1 MPPVRPY
8 QNFAPTVGFMPSVF
22 LVCLLVKGLLDGP
35 VRPGLAA
42 AGVQIVG
49 PMIVICIWG
58 IWILSTRPG
67 PPRVRAVDVPMA
79 LAPIT
84 PTFVGNFLGGLVL

>member
-1 MPPVRPY
+1 
-8 QNFAPTVGFMPSVF
+8 MPSVF
-22 LVCLLVKGLLDGP
+22 LVCLIVKGLLDGP

-49 PMIVICIWG
+49 PMIAICIWG